1 MILSKASIPVT
12 LEAAMVHSAQG
23 PQLVRVESPET
34 STCGVIPHQTSSLV
48 AIGALHLCV
57 IPIAAAIC
65 RGPSDS
71 VGFSLKLLPGPVLQH
86 GFSMA
91 GQDPTGPKRVQKG
104 SHGSPGACVTFDQV
118 LVAGAGGFSCRLL
131 HIPMLSSETS
141 QSSSMRSALMFE
153 IFVRTRVE
161 IGTSDVGASTSG
173 KSHMAESS
181 TDALM

>member
-1 MILSKASIPVT
+1 MENWRKLNTTSYNHVSIMILSKASIPVT

-91 GQDPTGPKRVQKG
+91 SAWQDKIPRDQKG
-104 SHGSPGACVTFDQV
+104 SKKGPTDPQV
-118 LVAGAGGFSCRLL
+118 LV
-131 HIPMLSSETS
+131 
-141 QSSSMRSALMFE
+141 
-153 IFVRTRVE
+153 
-161 IGTSDVGASTSG
+161 
-173 KSHMAESS
+173 
-181 TDALM
+181 